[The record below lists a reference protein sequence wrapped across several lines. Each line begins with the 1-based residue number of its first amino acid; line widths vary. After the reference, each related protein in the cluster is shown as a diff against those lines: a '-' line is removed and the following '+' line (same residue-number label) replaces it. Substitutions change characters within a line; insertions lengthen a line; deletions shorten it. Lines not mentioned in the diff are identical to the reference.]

1 MMFEIT
7 ELSRLSVSALAMAR
21 GELAVEEVGEGEVVA
36 FVLVYGCVQITR
48 DRAAQ
53 PASYSLH
60 ATPRAPLF
68 LVNHWV
74 TDKLHTVQ
82 NAETVNARD
91 VLAPRLA
98 ACAAERGRTPNF
110 VAVDFYDRGDVFAV
124 VDELN
129 GLD

>member
-7 ELSRLSVSALAMAR
+7 GLSRLSVSALAMAR

-68 LVNHWV
+68 LVNPG
-74 TDKLHTVQ
+74 TYTV
-82 NAETVNARD
+82 VARD
-91 VLAPRLA
+91 NVLGI
-98 ACAAERGRTPNF
+98 RGTRRKK
-110 VAVDFYDRGDVFAV
+110 VA
-124 VDELN
+124 
-129 GLD
+129 